1 MKNRNNSSHVHLYQ
15 ICNTS
20 DSIQIHLLTSK
31 FNLYKLLIFCPKSAS
46 SFAYLTPCCT
56 LLTFHNLC
64 LFPLVEEIFID
75 IQEFTTFNKN
85 LGNVLTLQ
93 TDYAKVISWAL
104 LLFNHFSEIKLR
116 KRRNLPT
123 PLWASTLVN
132 SSVPLWPFLGF
143 S

>member
-31 FNLYKLLIFCPKSAS
+31 FNLYKLPQISITFC
-46 SFAYLTPCCT
+46 LLDT